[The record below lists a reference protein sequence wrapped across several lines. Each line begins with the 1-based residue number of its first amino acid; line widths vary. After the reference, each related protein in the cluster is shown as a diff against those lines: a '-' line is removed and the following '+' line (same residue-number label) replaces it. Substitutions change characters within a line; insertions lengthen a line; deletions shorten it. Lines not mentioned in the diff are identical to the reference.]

1 MAELDA
7 ISETVHSENEG
18 NPIMDFLKSVF
29 SVTPKA
35 APVAKKGLVMPRDY
49 ELKDTRKV
57 SATTGKAID
66 PNRDLVSGKYPSKDI
81 YGIVKAAKRY
91 NLDPYDLL
99 SVSLQETGLNKKG
112 EGLGQILMSDNE
124 IRDSVPTKMDTEEE
138 AAGDEYDMFARA
150 YMSKM
155 KYADRLGIKDPAT
168 RMQTYN
174 GLGKVTPNTEKA
186 YHGFAMQSI
195 YGVPLPKEGIDMR
208 KNPLYGKRVLD
219 LRDNVLRKDEQ
230 LANYIKN
237 IR

>member
-7 ISETVHSENEG
+7 ISETIHSENEG
-18 NPIMDFLKSVF
+18 NPIMDFLKKVF
-29 SVTPKA
+29 SVTPA
-35 APVAKKGLVMPRDY
+35 AIPAKKGLVMPRDY
-49 ELKDTRKV
+49 ELKDNRKV
-57 SATTGKAID
+57 SATTGKAIN

-112 EGLGQILMSDNE
+112 EGLGQIKMSDNE
-124 IRDSVPTKMDTEEE
+124 IINDTPTKMDTEEE
-138 AAGDEYDMFARA
+138 GVRDEYDMFARA

-174 GLGKVTPNTEKA
+174 GLGKITPNTEKG

>member
-7 ISETVHSENEG
+7 ISETIHSQNEG
-18 NPIMDFLKSVF
+18 NPIMDFLKKVF
-29 SVTPKA
+29 SVTPT

-49 ELKDTRKV
+49 ELKDNRKV
-57 SATTGKAID
+57 SATTGKAIN

-112 EGLGQILMSDNE
+112 EGLGQIKMSDNE
-124 IRDSVPTKMDTEEE
+124 IINDIPTKMDTEEE
-138 AAGDEYDMFARA
+138 GVKDEYDMFARA

-174 GLGKVTPNTEKA
+174 GLGKITPNTEKG

>member
-7 ISETVHSENEG
+7 ISETIHSENEG
-18 NPIMDFLKSVF
+18 NPIMDFLKKVF
-29 SVTPKA
+29 SVTPT
-35 APVAKKGLVMPRDY
+35 APAKRNIVMPKDY

-57 SATTGKAID
+57 SATTGKAIN

-91 NLDPYDLL
+91 SIDPYDLL
-99 SVSLQETGLNKKG
+99 SVSLQETGLNKTG
-112 EGLGQILMSDNE
+112 RGLGQVLMSNSE
-124 IRDSVPTKMDTEEE
+124 IRNSVPTKMDTEEE
-138 AAGDEYDMFARA
+138 ADGDEYDMFARA

-155 KYADRLGIKDPAT
+155 KYADKLGLKDPAT
-168 RMQTYN
+168 RMQAYN

>member
-7 ISETVHSENEG
+7 ISETIHSENEG
-18 NPIMDFLKSVF
+18 NPIMDFLKNVF
-29 SVTPKA
+29 SVTPT
-35 APVAKKGLVMPRDY
+35 APVAKKGLVMPKDY

-66 PNRDLVSGKYPSKDI
+66 PNRDLIGGKYPSERI
-81 YGIVKAAKRY
+81 LNIVKSAKMY
-91 NLDPYDLL
+91 NQDPYDLL
-99 SVSLQETGLNKKG
+99 AVDLQETGLGTSKRAGNNAIGHAIMNMG
-112 EGLGQILMSDNE
+112 ELI
-124 IRDSVPTKMDTEEE
+124 PTKMGSEEE
-138 AAGDEYDMFARA
+138 SDDYDKFTRA
-150 YMSKM
+150 FVTKM
-155 KYADRLGIKDPAT
+155 QYADKLGIKDPYT
-168 RMQTYN
+168 KMQVYN
-174 GLGKVTPNTEKA
+174 GLGKITPNTEKG

-237 IR
+237 IK

>member
-7 ISETVHSENEG
+7 ISETIHSENEG
-18 NPIMDFLKSVF
+18 NPIMDFLKKVF
-29 SVTPKA
+29 SVTPA
-35 APVAKKGLVMPRDY
+35 ATPAKKGLVMPRDY
-49 ELKDTRKV
+49 ELKDNRKV
-57 SATTGKAID
+57 SATTGKAIN

-91 NLDPYDLL
+91 SIDPYDLL
-99 SVSLQETGLNKKG
+99 SVSLQETGLNKTG
-112 EGLGQILMSDNE
+112 RGLGQVLMSNSE
-124 IRDSVPTKMDTEEE
+124 IRNSVPTKMDTEEE
-138 AAGDEYDMFARA
+138 ADGDEYDMFARA
-150 YMSKM
+150 YLSKM
-155 KYADRLGIKDPAT
+155 KYADKLGLKDPAT
-168 RMQTYN
+168 RMQAYN

>member
-7 ISETVHSENEG
+7 ISESIHNENEG

-29 SVTPKA
+29 NFNKT

-49 ELKDTRKV
+49 ELKDNRKI
-57 SATTGKAID
+57 SATTGKPID
-66 PNRDLVSGKYPSKDI
+66 PNRDLVTGKYPSKEI

-99 SVSLQETGLNKKG
+99 SVSLQETGFSKHG

-124 IRDSVPTKMDTEEE
+124 IRNTIPTKMNTEEE
-138 AAGDEYDMFARA
+138 AADDPYDMFARA

-155 KYADRLGIKDPAT
+155 KYADKLGIKDPAT
-168 RMQTYN
+168 RMQVYN
-174 GLGKVTPNTEKA
+174 GLGKITPNTEKA

-195 YGVPLPKEGIDMR
+195 YGVPLPKKGIDMK